1 MLILSRES
9 SRSNELILLFEK
21 KKKKE
26 YWLSSTLFK
35 KWCHPRRY
43 LGLGNELNRIVV
55 IYVSLPSN
63 L

>member
-1 MLILSRES
+1 MLILSREN
-9 SRSNELILLFEK
+9 SRSNGLILLFE

>member
-9 SRSNELILLFEK
+9 SRSNELILLFE